1 MTAANP
7 SVRDL
12 EPSPSVSTANDAAP
26 DRWFG
31 LWVVAL
37 LLALLLPRIYLISQA
52 RTALIDSDEAITGL
66 MARHILQGHIPIWLY
81 GISYQGSLEAFSAAG
96 LFALFGA
103 TPLMLKVEPFCWFCG
118 FVWSHYLF
126 AREVTDRTTARL
138 STLVVAASPAFLTV
152 WSVSVVGTYMSTLC
166 LGTVALLLTA
176 RILRRGMSTPQLGVL
191 GAVMGL
197 AWWTFPLAIIY
208 IVPIVLLLA
217 VHVRKG
223 PLSRMLLAL
232 PVGFILG
239 SLPFWPYNLTH
250 KLASLRI
257 RSQIPHQ
264 TATVRSAVSGLL
276 RRGTPILLGARPS
289 HGTADFFWAAS
300 LLTVAIAII
309 ALVLALR
316 RYVAERR
323 VTRWSVDGRDL
334 AFAVGGW
341 ALLLYLGSGWGYNA
355 EEPRYL
361 IPVYSVVYIVL
372 LFGLP
377 KRVQPVLAGALIAMN
392 VFGTMHPSVSL
403 ATPLNAEP
411 NGDLIAFLQSRHV
424 KTAYAPYWTAYRL
437 AFESGESVIVSPPVN
452 DLVRYSPYLDA
463 VRADPAPAY
472 VQLDRDRYR
481 DLQNLLRPPA
491 NYAMTRVGN
500 FEVFLPD
507 KP

>member
-1 MTAANP
+1 
-7 SVRDL
+7 
-12 EPSPSVSTANDAAP
+12 
-26 DRWFG
+26 
-31 LWVVAL
+31 
-37 LLALLLPRIYLISQA
+37 
-52 RTALIDSDEAITGL
+52 

-126 AREVTDRTTARL
+126 AREVTDRATARL

-176 RILRRGMSTPQLGVL
+176 RILRRGMSTPRLGAI

-217 VHVRKG
+217 VHVRKRAAFTNAACAPG
-223 PLSRMLLAL
+223 GVHSRQPAVLAVQ
-232 PVGFILG
+232 PDAQAGF
-239 SLPFWPYNLTH
+239 
-250 KLASLRI
+250 AEV

-276 RRGTPILLGARPS
+276 RRATPILLGARPS
-289 HGTADFFWAAS
+289 HGAADFFWAAS
-300 LLTVAIAII
+300 LLPSRSRSSRWYWPCAGMSLSGASGGGR
-309 ALVLALR
+309 LMD
-316 RYVAERR
+316 
-323 VTRWSVDGRDL
+323 VTL

-355 EEPRYL
+355 EEPIL

-377 KRVQPVLAGALIAMN
+377 KRVRRC
-392 VFGTMHPSVSL
+392 
-403 ATPLNAEP
+403 
-411 NGDLIAFLQSRHV
+411 SRAHSS
-424 KTAYAPYWTAYRL
+424 R
-437 AFESGESVIVSPPVN
+437 
-452 DLVRYSPYLDA
+452 
-463 VRADPAPAY
+463 
-472 VQLDRDRYR
+472 
-481 DLQNLLRPPA
+481 
-491 NYAMTRVGN
+491 
-500 FEVFLPD
+500 
-507 KP
+507 